1 MPDCQAFPAEVVDHG
16 EDAELAT
23 AGKRIRDEVKRPAL
37 VGPLRDRQRRPGVER
52 TLRPLRL
59 RTISRSSR

>member
-52 TLRPLRL
+52 TLAAADRL
-59 RTISRSSR
+59 NLARS